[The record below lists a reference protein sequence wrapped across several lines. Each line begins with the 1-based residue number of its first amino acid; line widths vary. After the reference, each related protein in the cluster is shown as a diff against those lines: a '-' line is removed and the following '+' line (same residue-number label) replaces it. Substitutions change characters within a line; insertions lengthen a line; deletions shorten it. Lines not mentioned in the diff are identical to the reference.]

1 VRKATLVA
9 LRHGWRPSRLIG
21 LWAAVVL
28 ATAGVAAVA
37 NVSSPDGIQG
47 TGHHAPITL
56 AATAIEYGL

>member
-1 VRKATLVA
+1 MRKASLLG
-9 LRHGWRPSRLIG
+9 LRHGWRPPRLIG

-47 TGHHAPITL
+47 TGHL
-56 AATAIEYGL
+56 SVAAGPDGIEGSG

>member
-1 VRKATLVA
+1 VRKASLVA

-37 NVSSPDGIQG
+37 NVPSPDGIQG
-47 TGHHAPITL
+47 TGHL
-56 AATAIEYGL
+56 SVAAGPDGIEGSG